1 MKVMATPRSVDL
13 SITGQCN
20 LRCQYCSHFDSP
32 SDVGENLPTEAW
44 LKFFDEL
51 NACAVMNVTLS
62 GGEPFCREDL
72 KELIE
77 GIVRNRMRYN
87 ILSNGTL
94 ITDRMAEFLAFTG
107 RCDGVQVSID
117 GPIPEIHDSF
127 RGEGNFRKAIAGIR
141 FLQKHNVNVDVRVT
155 IHRKNVYNLEKIARL
170 LLEDLGLS
178 GFSTNSASYM
188 GRCRHNSEQIQLTVK
203 ERSFA
208 MEALLKLNKK
218 YNGRIFASAGPLAE
232 CESWFEM
239 EQARQGKGES
249 ISGGGYLT
257 GCGGPM
263 SCLAVRADGVMI
275 PCAQLSHLDLG
286 RINTDKLKAV
296 WQNHPTLKRLRER
309 CRISLSAFDFC
320 KGCDYVNFC
329 TGNCPALAYNILGD
343 ENHPS
348 PDACLLRFLKK
359 GGKLPKGFATN
370 DDNAVITPESG
381 L

>member
-13 SITGQCN
+13 SITGHCN
-20 LRCQYCSHFDSP
+20 LRCRYCSHFSSS
-32 SDVGENLPTEAW
+32 SDVAEDLPTEAW
-44 LKFFDEL
+44 LKLFEEL

-72 KELIE
+72 EELIE

-94 ITDRMAEFLAFTG
+94 ITDRMAEFIAFTG

-127 RGEGNFRKAIAGIR
+127 RGEGNFRKAMAGIR

-155 IHRKNVYNLEKIARL
+155 IHRENVDNLEKIARL

-239 EQARQGKGES
+239 EQACQGKGES

-263 SCLAVRADGVMI
+263 SGLAVRADGVMI

-348 PDACLLRFLKK
+348 PDACLRRFLKK
-359 GGKLPKGFATN
+359 GGKLPEGFATN
-370 DDNAVITPESG
+370 DDNAVTTSKSG

>member
-13 SITGQCN
+13 AITSHCN
-20 LRCQYCSHFDSP
+20 LRCRYCSHFSSP
-32 SDVGENLPTEAW
+32 SDVGRNLTTGAW
-44 LKFFDEL
+44 LTFFEEL
-51 NACAVMNVTLS
+51 KACAVMNVTLS
-62 GGEPFCREDL
+62 GGEPFCRADL

-77 GIVRNRMRYN
+77 GIVSNRMRYN

-94 ITDRMAEFLAFTG
+94 ITDRMAGFLASTG

-117 GPIPEIHDSF
+117 GPIPAIHDAF
-127 RGEGNFRKAIAGIR
+127 RGEGNFRKAMAGIR
-141 FLQKHNVNVDVRVT
+141 FLQTHNVNADVRVT
-155 IHRKNVYNLEKIARL
+155 IHRKNVYNLEEIAWL

-188 GRCRHNSEQIQLTVK
+188 GLCQHNSEQIQLTVK

-208 MEALLKLNKK
+208 METLLKLNRK
-218 YNGRIFASAGPLAE
+218 YNGRISASAGPLAE

-263 SCLAVRADGVMI
+263 SCLAIRADGVMI
-275 PCAQLSHLDLG
+275 PCGQLSHLDLG
-286 RINTDKLKAV
+286 RINTDELKNV
-296 WQNHPTLKRLRER
+296 WQNHPILKRLRER
-309 CRISLSAFDFC
+309 CRISLSEFDFC
-320 KGCDYVNFC
+320 KRCDYVNFC
-329 TGNCPALAYNILGD
+329 TGNCPALAYNIVGD

-348 PDACLLRFLKK
+348 PDACLRRFLEK
-359 GGKLPKGFATN
+359 GGQLPRGFATS
-370 DDNAVITPESG
+370 DDNAAAMPG
-381 L
+381 GDL

>member
-1 MKVMATPRSVDL
+1 MKVMATPMSMDL
-13 SITGQCN
+13 SITGHCN
-20 LRCQYCSHFDSP
+20 LRCRYCSHFNSP
-32 SDVGENLPTEAW
+32 SDVEKDLPAEAW
-44 LKFFDEL
+44 LRFFEEL

-72 KELIE
+72 KELID

-94 ITDRMAEFLAFTG
+94 IADPMAEFLASTG

-117 GPIPEIHDSF
+117 GPIPAVHDSF
-127 RGEGNFRKAIAGIR
+127 RGEGNFRKAMAGIR
-141 FLQKHNVNVDVRVT
+141 FLRTHKVNVDVRVT
-155 IHRKNVYNLEKIARL
+155 IHRKNVYKLEEIARL
-170 LLEDLGLS
+170 LLEDLGLP

-188 GRCRHNSEQIQLTVK
+188 GRCRHNSEQVQLTVE

-208 MEALLKLNKK
+208 METLLKLSKK
-218 YNGRIFASAGPLAE
+218 YNGRISASAGPLAE
-232 CESWFEM
+232 CETWLEM

-249 ISGGGYLT
+249 ISGGGYLS

-275 PCAQLSHLDLG
+275 PCGQLSHSDLG
-286 RINTDKLKAV
+286 RINTDELKDV
-296 WQNHPTLKRLRER
+296 WQNHPALKRLRER

-320 KGCDYVNFC
+320 KGCDYLDFC
-329 TGNCPALAYNILGD
+329 TGNCPALAYNISGD

-348 PDACLLRFLKK
+348 PDACLRRFLEK
-359 GGKLPKGFATN
+359 GGTLPKSFAAN
-370 DDNAVITPESG
+370 DDKAVTTPENG

>member
-1 MKVMATPRSVDL
+1 
-13 SITGQCN
+13 
-20 LRCQYCSHFDSP
+20 
-32 SDVGENLPTEAW
+32 
-44 LKFFDEL
+44 
-51 NACAVMNVTLS
+51 
-62 GGEPFCREDL
+62 
-72 KELIE
+72 
-77 GIVRNRMRYN
+77 
-87 ILSNGTL
+87 
-94 ITDRMAEFLAFTG
+94 MAEFLAFTG

-117 GPIPEIHDSF
+117 GQIPEIHDSF
-127 RGEGNFRKAIAGIR
+127 RGEGNFRKAMAGIR

-170 LLEDLGLS
+170 LLEDLGLP

-188 GRCRHNSEQIQLTVK
+188 GRCRHNAEQIQLTVK

-232 CESWFEM
+232 GENWFEM
-239 EQARQGKGES
+239 EQTRQGKGES

-286 RINTDKLKAV
+286 RINTDKLKDV
-296 WQNHPTLKRLRER
+296 WQNHPALKRLRER

-348 PDACLLRFLKK
+348 PDACLRRFLKE
-359 GGKLPKGFATN
+359 GGKLPKAFATN
-370 DDNAVITPESG
+370 DDNAVAVPESG